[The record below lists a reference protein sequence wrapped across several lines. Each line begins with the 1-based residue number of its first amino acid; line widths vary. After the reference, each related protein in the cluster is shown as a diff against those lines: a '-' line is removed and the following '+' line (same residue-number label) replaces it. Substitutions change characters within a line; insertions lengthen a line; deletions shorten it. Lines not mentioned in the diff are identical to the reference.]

1 MIEPGMRMPPA
12 DAGLAVTEKYTEA
25 VNLNAQIHISAQT
38 AQQNLY
44 DMCMGFKKMRD
55 EKLYKELGYSD
66 FGDYCEK
73 ETGFKRRNVY
83 NYISVVEKLPE
94 DFVQTS
100 ARIGASKLILLSTL
114 SNEQR
119 EEVIQS
125 TNLENTSV
133 RELEEKIKFY
143 QQHQSELNAE
153 NQQLRTDRVAAMNRA
168 DNAQRSADK
177 LKAQITSLE
186 SQIKDLES
194 RPIDIAVQETSSDSE
209 EKRLQEVIKSLER
222 ENIKQNEALEAQ
234 YRKDVKEIRENLEEE
249 KKQALKQAEKD
260 KQERLSELRQELEK
274 TKSEY
279 EQKLAQNPKSD
290 DTKVKFKIYLT
301 SAYDAMKR
309 LAEFT
314 KANNNQLYVDKVK
327 QLLQAVKQEL
337 EVE

>member
-1 MIEPGMRMPPA
+1 MIEPSVRIPPA
-12 DAGLAVTEKYTEA
+12 NKDLPVNDKYIEA
-25 VNLNAQIHISAQT
+25 VNLNAQIHISAQA

-94 DFVQTS
+94 DFVHTS

-119 EEVIQS
+119 EEVVQS
-125 TNLENTSV
+125 TDLENTSV
-133 RELEEKIKFY
+133 RELEKKIKFY

-153 NQQLRTDRVAAMNRA
+153 NQQLRADRVAAMNRA

-194 RPIDIAVQETSSDSE
+194 RPIDVAVQETSSE

-234 YRKDVKEIRENLEEE
+234 YRNDVKEIRENLEEE

>member
-1 MIEPGMRMPPA
+1 MIEPSVRIPPA
-12 DAGLAVTEKYTEA
+12 NKDLPVNDKYIEA
-25 VNLNAQIHISAQT
+25 VNLNAQIHISAQA

-55 EKLYKELGYSD
+55 SKLYKELGYSD

-119 EEVIQS
+119 EEVVQS

-153 NQQLRTDRVAAMNRA
+153 NQQLRADRVAAMDMA
-168 DNAQRSADK
+168 DNAKRSADK

-194 RPIDIAVQETSSDSE
+194 RPIDVAVQETSSE

-234 YRKDVKEIRENLEEE
+234 YRNDVKEIRENLEEE

>member
-1 MIEPGMRMPPA
+1 MIEPSVRIPPA
-12 DAGLAVTEKYTEA
+12 NKDLPVNDKYIEA
-25 VNLNAQIHISAQT
+25 VNLNAQIHISAQA

-55 EKLYKELGYSD
+55 SKLYKELGYENFD
-66 FGDYCEK
+66 NYCTV
-73 ETGFKRRNVY
+73 ETGINRNQAY
-83 NYISVVEKLPE
+83 KYITIVENLPN
-94 DFVQTS
+94 DFVST
-100 ARIGASKLILLSTL
+100 RIQNVGVSKLVMLAKLS
-114 SNEQR
+114 
-119 EEVIQS
+119 EEERTEI
-125 TNLENTSV
+125 TENTDLENTSV

-143 QQHQSELNAE
+143 QEKQSEINKE
-153 NQQLRTDRVAAMNRA
+153 NQKLREDRAKAMDMA
-168 DNAQRSADK
+168 DNAKRSADK

-194 RPIDIAVQETSSDSE
+194 RPIDVAVQETSSE

-234 YRKDVKEIRENLEEE
+234 YRNDVKEIRENLEEE

-279 EQKLAQNPKSD
+279 EQKLAQNPKAD